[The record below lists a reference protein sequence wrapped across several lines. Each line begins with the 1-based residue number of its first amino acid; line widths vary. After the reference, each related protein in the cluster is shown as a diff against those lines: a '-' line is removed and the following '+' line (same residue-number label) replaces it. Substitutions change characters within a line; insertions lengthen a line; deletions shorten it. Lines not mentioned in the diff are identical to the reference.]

1 MILKVTSNVIIKK
14 YIFFLIIIFRINC
27 DKFSN
32 NCNMY
37 PIVMNI
43 MPHDSRGKFNFY
55 IIDCNA
61 HRMIATACLFA
72 QHILPHR
79 CMSAEI
85 VLLFALFF
93 FFHFFLI
100 LLFNLNIVKVK

>member
-1 MILKVTSNVIIKK
+1 MESFIIVNAITCYVSKYICIYIYIYFLNDIKSYIKRNNKEIYFFSDFILK
-14 YIFFLIIIFRINC
+14 INC
-27 DKFSN
+27 DKFLN

-55 IIDCNA
+55 IIDRNA

-72 QHILPHR
+72 QLY
-79 CMSAEI
+79 I
-85 VLLFALFF
+85 VA
-93 FFHFFLI
+93 
-100 LLFNLNIVKVK
+100 